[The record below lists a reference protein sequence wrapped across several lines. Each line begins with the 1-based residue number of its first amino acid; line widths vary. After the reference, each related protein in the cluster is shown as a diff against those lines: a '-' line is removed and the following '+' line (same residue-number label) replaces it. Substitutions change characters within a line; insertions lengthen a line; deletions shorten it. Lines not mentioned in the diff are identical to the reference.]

1 MGTLENDDEKPG
13 QFVCSTNI
21 LVTILQE
28 NKLTVHI
35 CKVLLQIK
43 CNLIEHSSVSA
54 FDGHRLINLIV
65 KTNLWSKNQCL
76 KVFRHELSYS
86 VNIE

>member
-1 MGTLENDDEKPG
+1 MVYLNKVTMVTLENDDEKPG

-35 CKVLLQIK
+35 
-43 CNLIEHSSVSA
+43 S
-54 FDGHRLINLIV
+54 
-65 KTNLWSKNQCL
+65 KT
-76 KVFRHELSYS
+76 V
-86 VNIE
+86 I